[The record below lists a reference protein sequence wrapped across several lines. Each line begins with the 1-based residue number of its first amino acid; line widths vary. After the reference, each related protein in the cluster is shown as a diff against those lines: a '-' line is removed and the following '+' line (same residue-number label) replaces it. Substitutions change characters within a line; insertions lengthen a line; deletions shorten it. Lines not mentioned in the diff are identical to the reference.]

1 MTTRRWRQPACPLC
15 WLLCSL
21 LCMTLSGCN
30 QTELLSVSRQLLQET
45 TSAGSTAVLSETEI
59 AAGLREALRIG
70 SDRVVMQLGTTDGF
84 LRDPQVHI
92 PLPDDLLEVRRKL
105 EKVGMGSLFDDLEL
119 RLNRAAE
126 IATPRAKQLFWQAI
140 ADMSVDDAGAILS
153 GSDDAA
159 TRYFERQMSAGLTA
173 AMRPLVEQSLD
184 EVGALKA
191 FNKVMTTYRALPFAP
206 AVKAD
211 LPGYVVNRGRQ
222 GIFRYLAR
230 EEAAI
235 RHDPVKRTTALLRRV
250 FAGQ

>member
-1 MTTRRWRQPACPLC
+1 MTTPRRLHCC
-15 WLLCSL
+15 FFCILLCL
-21 LCMTLSGCN
+21 PLAGCN
-30 QTELLSVSRQLLQET
+30 ETELLTVGRQLLQET
-45 TSAGSTAVLSETEI
+45 SSAGSTATLSETEI
-59 AAGLREALRIG
+59 AAGLREALRVG
-70 SDRVVMQLGTTDGF
+70 SDRVVMQLGATDGF

-105 EKVGMGSLFDDLEL
+105 EKVGMGGLFDDLEL

-140 ADMSVDDAGAILS
+140 TDMTLDDARAILS
-153 GSDDAA
+153 GQDDAA
-159 TRYFERQMSAGLTA
+159 TRYFERQMSAGLTK

-184 EVGALKA
+184 EVGAIKA
-191 FNKVMTTYRALPFAP
+191 FNKVMTTYRSLPFAP

-211 LPGYVVNRGRQ
+211 ISGYVVDRGKQ

-235 RHDPVKRTTALLRRV
+235 RHDPIKRTTALLRRV